1 MQQLL
6 SLTRAA
12 VQKYDMIAP
21 DSHVAVGV
29 SGGKDSIALLV
40 LLAQLRRFYPV
51 PFSLTAVTL
60 DPCFEGQETDFS
72 PVAALCDRLEI
83 PYVLRR
89 TRLWEIVFEERRES
103 NPCSLCARMRRGALH
118 RAAVECGC
126 DTVALGHHKD
136 DVAETFLMN
145 LLCGGTLGCFSPK
158 SYLDRRQLTLI
169 RPILL
174 IAEQSLA
181 AFVQRERLPIISSRC
196 PVDGHTNRQQM
207 KELAAE
213 LSRRYGAIDDKIL
226 SALQKA
232 DIDGFGCIA
241 DRWKGAEEA

>member
-1 MQQLL
+1 MQRLL

-21 DSHVAVGV
+21 DSHIAVGV
-29 SGGKDSIALLV
+29 SGGKDSLALLS
-40 LLAQLRRFYPV
+40 LLAHLRRFYPV

-60 DPCFEGQETDFS
+60 DPCFEGMETDFS

-89 TRLWEIVFEERRES
+89 TRLWEIVFEERREKS
-103 NPCSLCARMRRGALH
+103 PCSLCARMRRGALH
-118 RAAVECGC
+118 RTAVECGC

-136 DVAETFLMN
+136 DAAETFLMN

-158 SYLDRRQLTLI
+158 SWLDRRGLTLI
-169 RPILL
+169 RPLILADEAA
-174 IAEQSLA
+174 ID
-181 AFVQRERLPIISSRC
+181 AFVRRENLPVIPSRC
-196 PVDGHTNRQQM
+196 PVDGQTNRQRM
-207 KELAAE
+207 KELLSE
-213 LSRRYGAIDDKIL
+213 LDSRFDSVDDKIL

-232 DIDGFGCIA
+232 GLDGFGA
-241 DRWKGAEEA
+241 VSDEQKGDEYL